1 MHVGIRRAALAALLA
16 FGGMLSAHA
25 QEYAIPPVQWPAIPE
40 RVDTAQGFV
49 PDGWWLEYHVEGRL
63 DDDARPDLLVLLRMQ
78 DPANIIE
85 HDGLGMS
92 PFDTNPRMLVIALA
106 DADGGYRRALVDHAL
121 IPRPE
126 SPVLADV
133 LQDDPASVIRIT
145 DNRAFSIT
153 LHSWASAGTWFT
165 ANRSFTFRH
174 QDGCFRLIGFDQSS
188 LHRASGE
195 TEETS
200 INYLTGRAWTRSGN
214 IADDVQGTRQSR
226 RLASRSQECLGN
238 IHDGFA
244 FDPGL
249 PAD

>member
-1 MHVGIRRAALAALLA
+1 MRAPLRLLASAALLVA
-16 FGGMLSAHA
+16 VQPGAHA
-25 QEYAIPPVQWPAIPE
+25 QAFELPPVQWPAIVE
-40 RVDTAQGFV
+40 HAASAQGFV
-49 PDGWWLEYHVEGRL
+49 PDGWGLEHAVQGRL
-63 DDDARPDLLVLLRMQ
+63 DDDARPDLLILLRMQ
-78 DPANIIE
+78 DPANLVE
-85 HDGLGMS
+85 HDVFGPS

-133 LQDDPASVIRIT
+133 LQDDPASAIRIAG
-145 DNRAFSIT
+145 NRAFSIT
-153 LHSWASAGTWFT
+153 LHSWASAGTWHT
-165 ANRSFTFRH
+165 SNRTYTFRR

-200 INYLTGRAWTRSGN
+200 INFLTGRAWTRSGS
-214 IADDVQGTRQSR
+214 IEDDTPGPQRPQRHWSS
-226 RLASRSQECLGN
+226 AICLGD
-238 IHDGFA
+238 IEDGFA

-249 PAD
+249 SDG